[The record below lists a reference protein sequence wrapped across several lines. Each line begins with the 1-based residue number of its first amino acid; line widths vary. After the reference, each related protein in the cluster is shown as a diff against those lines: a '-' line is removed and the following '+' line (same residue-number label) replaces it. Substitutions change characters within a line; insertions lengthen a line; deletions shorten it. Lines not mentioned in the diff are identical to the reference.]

1 LVILIVL
8 CGLSAIGRAQTA
20 VGQPNPESQTAIH
33 QTSEPQTP
41 GPQTP
46 GPQTFD
52 SLAGGGI
59 AGTIVGSNGE
69 PIKGAR
75 VRLARGAAPE
85 QESVSDDYGRFSFAN
100 VAPGDFKLTIT
111 ATGLVT
117 QTRSGTLRSGEAYLS
132 PEITLAV
139 APVTTDVRVTMTRT
153 EIAEEQIQL
162 QEKQRVLGFI
172 PNFYVSYVPD
182 AVPLTSKQ
190 KFELA
195 WKTNLDPVTFAIA
208 GGVAG
213 VEQWQNNF
221 AGYGQGAQG
230 YAKRFGAAYADS
242 FTSTMI
248 GGWMLPSLLK
258 QDPRYFYKGTGS
270 VRSRTLYALA
280 NAVMCKGDNG
290 KWQVN
295 YSGILGGLASGGI
308 SDLYYPASDRGAALL
323 FENALIG
330 IGTSAAE
337 NVIQEFLVR
346 KLTPHLPSF
355 APGASG
361 EKSADKG
368 D

>member
-1 LVILIVL
+1 MILI
-8 CGLSAIGRAQTA
+8 CGVPVRGRAQPSL
-20 VGQPNPESQTAIH
+20 GQQPSNSRTPA
-33 QTSEPQTP
+33 PQTP
-41 GPQTP
+41 DPEAAGPIA
-46 GPQTFD
+46 
-52 SLAGGGI
+52 AGSI
-59 AGTIVGSNGE
+59 AGTIAGSNGE
-69 PIKGAR
+69 PIKGAQ
-75 VRLARGAAPE
+75 VRLARGPAPE

-100 VAPGDFKLTIT
+100 VAPGDFELTIT
-111 ATGLVT
+111 APRLVT
-117 QTRSGTLRSGEAYLS
+117 QKRSGTLRSGEDYVA

-139 APVTTDVRVTMTRT
+139 APVTSEVRVTTTQT
-153 EIAEEQIQL
+153 EIAEEQIQF

-195 WKTNLDPVTFAIA
+195 WKTQIDPVTFGIA

-213 VEQWQNNF
+213 VEQSQDNF
-221 AGYGQGAQG
+221 RGYGQGAEG
-230 YAKRFGAAYADS
+230 YAKRFGAAYTDS

-248 GGWMLPSLLK
+248 GGWILPSLLK
-258 QDPRYFYKGTGS
+258 QDPRYFYKGTGT

-308 SDLYYPASDRGAALL
+308 SDLYYPASDRGVALT
-323 FENALIG
+323 FENTLIG

-346 KLTPHLPSF
+346 KLTPHLPTF
-355 APGASG
+355 APDSSG
-361 EKSADKG
+361 ERSADKG